1 MHLGFNP
8 MQLGSTSIANDGLIV
23 YGNGRNNN
31 RGCRKGKETG
41 FMKTII
47 KAEGIYKT
55 FQKEEEILKG
65 IQLEIEENTF
75 TVILGPSGSGK
86 STLLNIMSGMLKP
99 TAGRVWFR
107 GEEVTSLRESDLAM
121 WKRNHIG
128 NIFQNY
134 LLLENLTVR
143 ENIELGKRQAKET
156 QEENLDFDQ
165 LVEMLKIKDLL
176 DKFPGQLPEDLAN
189 QKAENSGMYTTYSK
203 SDCEIQLDRNK
214 KEMLHQTVGAFDAK
228 QTMFELFDQ
237 NGSRIGFPKEGEV
250 VISEHISET
259 YGIRKEDRI
268 RLWIGE
274 KAFDLKVCAIAEN
287 AETNWIYMQKEQLN
301 QILGYSEKA
310 YCGILSNAA
319 VLEENAHVVTREE
332 REAMLK
338 RNTVS
343 NQISAVIC
351 EVVGCVIGCI
361 LLLLAIALNFQ
372 SNLSDR
378 KILHLLGYEPKE
390 IRHLLSDVYK
400 PVIFAGFLLM
410 IFPSLGI
417 VKVVLRS
424 LSRQIEEYLHF
435 QTGIWIQAFIL
446 AVIFAIYFLIQGLY
460 AGTKEGK
467 ENE

>member
-176 DKFPGQLPEDLAN
+176 DKFPGQLSGGQKQRTAIARAVIKKPDLLFCDEATG
-189 QKAENSGMYTTYSK
+189 ALDEENSK
-203 SDCEIQLDRNK
+203 AVVELLHEL
-214 KEMLHQTVGAFDAK
+214 KERFGITV
-228 QTMFELFDQ
+228 LF
-237 NGSRIGFPKEGEV
+237 
-250 VISEHISET
+250 
-259 YGIRKEDRI
+259 
-268 RLWIGE
+268 
-274 KAFDLKVCAIAEN
+274 
-287 AETNWIYMQKEQLN
+287 
-301 QILGYSEKA
+301 
-310 YCGILSNAA
+310 
-319 VLEENAHVVTREE
+319 VTH
-332 REAMLK
+332 
-338 RNTVS
+338 NH
-343 NQISAVIC
+343 QISATADRVITIKNGQVFRDYVN
-351 EVVGCVIGCI
+351 ESP
-361 LLLLAIALNFQ
+361 IAAK
-372 SNLSDR
+372 DMVW
-378 KILHLLGYEPKE
+378 E
-390 IRHLLSDVYK
+390 
-400 PVIFAGFLLM
+400 
-410 IFPSLGI
+410 
-417 VKVVLRS
+417 
-424 LSRQIEEYLHF
+424 
-435 QTGIWIQAFIL
+435 
-446 AVIFAIYFLIQGLY
+446 
-460 AGTKEGK
+460 
-467 ENE
+467 